1 MPSKSLTQ
9 LQERLKEVNQLLD
22 AHSAMTKFKRA
33 ESEARRASGTLVGVA
48 DLIRNL
54 VSPPRAGRPSEV
66 QALNSSAIALLSAH
80 FQGFVSDLFDET
92 VDHVL
97 TGKVKDPISVKD
109 SPLKRGNP
117 NTDNIENLFASIG
130 FPNLLSGVFWAPWSS
145 NVPMKAK
152 LRRFNKL
159 RNSIVH
165 GKSERIIKN
174 TVRDYLGFVEKLAG
188 AIDKKLKTEITSVS
202 GGRAPW

>member
-1 MPSKSLTQ
+1 L
-9 LQERLKEVNQLLD
+9 EEVTQLLD
-22 AHSAMTKFKRA
+22 AHSALTKFKRA
-33 ESEARRASGTLVGVA
+33 EAEARSTSGSLVGVA
-48 DLIRNL
+48 NLIHNL

-97 TGKVKDPISVKD
+97 AGKVKDTVSVKD
-109 SPLKRGNP
+109 SGLKRGNP
-117 NTDNIENLFASIG
+117 NTDNIEKLFASIG

-145 NVPMKAK
+145 DVPMKAK
-152 LRRFNKL
+152 LRRFNRL

-165 GKSERIIKN
+165 GESEPIIKN
-174 TVRDYLGFVEKLAG
+174 TVRDYLGFAEKLAA